1 MIIGLVIGIA
11 AAAEQPVIVTAPGKD
26 PVICKRSEQAE
37 TGSRMAPP
45 RVCKRKSQ
53 WAFEENETQR
63 LIEKLGARH
72 TGTPTPGRRE

>member
-1 MIIGLVIGIA
+1 MIIGLVIAIS
-11 AAAEQPVIVTAPGKD
+11 AAAEQPVIVTAPAND
-26 PVICKRSEQAE
+26 PVVCKRSEQAE

-63 LIEKLGARH
+63 LIKKLGSRH
-72 TGTPTPGRRE
+72 TGIPAPSTRD